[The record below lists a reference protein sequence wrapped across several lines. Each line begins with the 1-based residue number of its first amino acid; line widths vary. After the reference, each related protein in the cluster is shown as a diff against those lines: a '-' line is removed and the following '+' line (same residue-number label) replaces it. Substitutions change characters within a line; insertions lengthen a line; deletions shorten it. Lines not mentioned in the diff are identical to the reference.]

1 MVLSLNS
8 FAQNEFGNKP
18 INIPPVTA
26 AEKKSDAPETSAFPK
41 TNPFALPQNKS
52 SVFDKPKPEPKC
64 SFIIGKKPELNMTPQ
79 NDFANP
85 YEGLVDKLNHKNTDE
100 VSKDFKLIR
109 GNQDLGTFNTT
120 AKSLTIKYRDFG
132 EIDGDQIRVY
142 VNGKVVQSLV
152 TLAAEY
158 QGVKVDLEI
167 GFNKIEFEALNQGT
181 VGPNTAEFRVSDD
194 TGKLISANQ
203 WNLATGFKASVMV
216 IKN

>member
-1 MVLSLNS
+1 
-8 FAQNEFGNKP
+8 
-18 INIPPVTA
+18 
-26 AEKKSDAPETSAFPK
+26 
-41 TNPFALPQNKS
+41 
-52 SVFDKPKPEPKC
+52 
-64 SFIIGKKPELNMTPQ
+64 MTPQ